1 MLIGMNKEK
10 PKKDYPGDLVFLLN
24 FSSTICTVCLILFF
38 FSFSHRILEFPEIMT
53 KIFRYYILVQV
64 VSIFYLF
71 LIMVKFGV
79 IDFLKVVSKRFK
91 FHFFIP
97 NILDYI
103 QKIFKIKSGCTCTY
117 KYDNKEKILQSFYIL
132 FTVLIIVI
140 LIDCVFGYRFSNWAF
155 AREAI
160 KQNGNG
166 MLSGLKNPLGGFLEK
181 TGIPS
186 LSVMV
191 QWNILLFA
199 IYTLRRNKIHD
210 MIKGVFFRINDAKIF
225 MSIYYFSFFYVLIA
239 RIVMQ
244 EHLLVDILVSICL
257 GTITYFLVV
266 FLLAIIFKRNIPRV
280 LLLRFT
286 ILGIACFSIFIL
298 VSRKPLIW
306 TILFFIF
313 ICVILPILN
322 YFCREDWGDKA
333 WVI

>member
-10 PKKDYPGDLVFLLN
+10 PKNFEGDLVFLLN

-38 FSFSHRILEFPEIMT
+38 FPFSHKILEFPDIMIEIF
-53 KIFRYYILVQV
+53 KYYIIIQV
-64 VSIFYLF
+64 LSIIYLF

-79 IDFLKVVSKRFK
+79 IDFLKVASKRFK
-91 FHFFIP
+91 FLSFIT

-103 QKIFKIKSGCTCTY
+103 QKIFKIKSGCTC
-117 KYDNKEKILQSFYIL
+117 KDDNKDEILQSFYIL

-140 LIDCVFGYRFSNWAF
+140 LMGSVLGYRFGNWAF

-160 KQNGNG
+160 MQNGNG
-166 MLSGLKNPLGGFLEK
+166 VLSSELKNPMGGFLEN

-186 LSVMV
+186 LSLMI
-191 QWNILLFA
+191 QWYVLLFA
-199 IYTLRRNKIHD
+199 TYVLRRNKIHD
-210 MIKGVFFRINDAKIF
+210 MIEGAFFRKNDINKF
-225 MSIYYFSFFYVLIA
+225 KLFYYFSFFYVLIA

-266 FLLAIIFKRNIPRV
+266 FLLAIIYKRNIPRV

-286 ILGIACFSIFIL
+286 VLCIACFSIFLLI
-298 VSRKPLIW
+298 SRKPLIW
-306 TILFFIF
+306 ASIF
-313 ICVILPILN
+313 LIFVCVIFPLLN
-322 YFCREDWGDKA
+322 YFCREGWGDKS
-333 WVI
+333 WVS